1 MSDDRKSVLVTG
13 ASRGIG
19 RSCAIRFAKA
29 GYRVGIGYSG
39 NKEKAEE
46 TEKAVAEFISPDDII
61 LLQGDVSEEESAQR
75 IMDEFLSKFSR
86 IDCLVNSA
94 GITRDN
100 LIAMMKPEDF
110 DRVINVNLR
119 GTFLMCRA
127 AFRPMMKQRGGHV
140 VNISSIVGLH
150 GNAGQTNYSASKAGA
165 IGLTMSLAKEGAGRN
180 ILYNAV
186 APGFVETDMT
196 SVLPEKTK
204 NEISSSI
211 PLKRPA
217 SPDEIADAVY
227 FLGAED
233 NTYITGQ
240 TITVDGGMSL

>member
-1 MSDDRKSVLVTG
+1 MTDDRKTVLLTG

-19 RSCAIRFAKA
+19 RACAIRFAKA
-29 GYRVGIGYSG
+29 GYRVGIGYTG

-46 TEKAVAEFISPDDII
+46 TKKAVWDYIDPDDVI
-61 LLQGDVSEEESAQR
+61 LLQGDVSDEESAKR

-86 IDCLVNSA
+86 IDCLINSA
-94 GITRDN
+94 GITKDN

-110 DRVINVNLR
+110 DRVISVNLR
-119 GTFLMCRA
+119 GTFLMCQA
-127 AFRPMMKQRGGHV
+127 AFRPMMKQRRGHV

-150 GNAGQTNYSASKAGA
+150 GNAGQTNYSASKAGV

-186 APGFVETDMT
+186 APGFVDTDMT
-196 SVLPEKTK
+196 SVLSEKTK
-204 NEISSSI
+204 SEINNSI
-211 PLKRPA
+211 PLRRPA
-217 SPDEIADAVY
+217 SPDEIAEAVY
-227 FLGAED
+227 FLGAES